1 VSVASLGHDV
11 VAQGG
16 EEVGGEVGEGDPV
29 VEVHGVYADFTR
41 SHPRDLGGRYGAALR
56 GHHLGVPLGLVE
68 SVHRLFQSVG
78 REPEPVEE
86 P

>member
-41 SHPRDLGGRYGAALR
+41 SHPRDL
-56 GHHLGVPLGLVE
+56 VE